1 MLFCRL
7 SDLYLKE
14 VFVID
19 LAKMWGQSSHVGHD
33 HLSQELA
40 QWLQAST
47 ALAEFQAPISSGLA
61 PVPGGPYSYVVFCL
75 FLFLR

>member
-19 LAKMWGQSSHVGHD
+19 LAKMWGQSSHVGPD
-33 HLSQELA
+33 HLSQEL
-40 QWLQAST
+40 LSGYKP
-47 ALAEFQAPISSGLA
+47 LLLLLSSKHPY
-61 PVPGGPYSYVVFCL
+61 PVA
-75 FLFLR
+75 